1 MPPVEFIIG
10 LGFYA
15 TALGCCAFSCRLVY
29 VVYCIISTRF
39 KNRDNLSSSS
49 SSSSSDD
56 DGSNLYSEA
65 DEHSTCY
72 DEEQGAVIPICNE
85 EEQGVIPNCDD
96 VEQGLI
102 SEGESDGTGTSTT
115 GGDRCCICLEQMT
128 DAGGM
133 WRRLRVALCMEQTA
147 QDPEDKRRRRLPRCG
162 HVFHAGCIDEWLKR
176 SLTCP
181 SCRRTAVPGGL
192 LDDPDV
198 LLRIIILCYFFN
210 YCLSY

>member
-15 TALGCCAFSCRLVY
+15 SALGCFAFTCRLVY
-29 VVYCIISTRF
+29 LIYSIVSTRLNNNNSF
-39 KNRDNLSSSS
+39 SSSSS

-56 DGSNLYSEA
+56 DGSSWS
-65 DEHSTCY
+65 DEESNCY
-72 DEEQGAVIPICNE
+72 DEEQGVIPDSNDE
-85 EEQGVIPNCDD
+85 ERGVIPDSND
-96 VEQGLI
+96 EERGLI

-115 GGDRCCICLEQMT
+115 GGERCCICLEQMT
-128 DAGGM
+128 DGGSM
-133 WRRLRVALCMEQTA
+133 WQRLRVALRMERATR
-147 QDPEDKRRRRLPRCG
+147 DPDKRRRRLPRCG

-181 SCRRTAVPGGL
+181 SCRRAAAPGGL

-198 LLRIIILCYFFN
+198 ILRIIILCYFLN
-210 YCLSY
+210 YCLS